1 MEVGARRGGSRGPG
15 PGLGANPGSW
25 AAAGLSSGER
35 GAAGRRL
42 GKGREGRVRARTR
55 LSRASLATGPI
66 SSLNPP
72 GDPWSTAAM
81 PREDR
86 ATWKS
91 NYFMKII
98 VSVGAVPEG

>member
-1 MEVGARRGGSRGPG
+1 MHGAAAPVGPGRAWAAGTGRGGSAPCPGCTGG
-15 PGLGANPGSW
+15 PGLRGGEAE
-25 AAAGLSSGER
+25 AGEGR
-35 GAAGRRL
+35 GAGPPKPRF
-42 GKGREGRVRARTR
+42 
-55 LSRASLATGPI
+55 SLAGPS

-98 VSVGAVPEG
+98 VSIGAAPQG